1 MEWMLS
7 GLNWWAIIGAT
18 VSTFVVGG
26 LWYSEQLFGKQWGKL
41 VGMTVKEMNN
51 PEGMGK
57 RYGMAGV
64 ASFITAVVLANLLLA
79 TGTVGWSDGLI
90 FGAVIGFA
98 FRMGAHVIHNS
109 FAKKNETL
117 TWIDGAHD
125 IVTLA
130 VMGAILANWL

>member
-7 GLNWWAIIGAT
+7 DLNWWAIIGAT

-41 VGMTVKEMNN
+41 VGMTVKEMNK

-64 ASFITAVVLANLLLA
+64 ASFITAVVLANLLHA
-79 TGTVGWSDGLI
+79 TGTVDWADGLVL
-90 FGAVIGFA
+90 GAVLGLA

-109 FAKKNETL
+109 FAKKSETL
-117 TWIDGAHD
+117 TFIDGAHD
-125 IVTLA
+125 IVSMA